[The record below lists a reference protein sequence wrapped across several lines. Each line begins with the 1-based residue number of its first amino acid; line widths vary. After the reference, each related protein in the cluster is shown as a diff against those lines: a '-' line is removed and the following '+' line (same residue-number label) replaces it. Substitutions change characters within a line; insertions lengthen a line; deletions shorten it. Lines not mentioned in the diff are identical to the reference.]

1 MGRACPAGRAAN
13 QIAAATA
20 ITTTSSRLFN
30 VRAISISLMNKAP
43 VHHWVNRRQFGLRI
57 AECGLRRR
65 SALLLQHLIEH
76 LDRLLHLFHRAERD
90 ARVRLF
96 ERREVARHED
106 VRSEEDTS
114 EL

>member
-1 MGRACPAGRAAN
+1 MGRACVAGCAAN
-13 QIAAATA
+13 HTATTLAAAA
-20 ITTTSSRLFN
+20 IGMIVLN
-30 VRAISISLMNKAP
+30 VRAILISLMNKAT